1 MGHIFT
7 VIAPGAMGSAVSRR
21 MHERGATVRTSLA
34 GRSAA
39 SIRHAAEA
47 GMSAV
52 ENDRALV
59 EGVDI
64 VLSIV
69 PPGEAVGLAERL
81 LPLLA
86 AASRKPLVVDC
97 NAINPATAA
106 RIAAILAPSGA
117 AFADGGIIGGP
128 PKLDGPGP
136 RFYLS
141 GPAAGDAA
149 ILREYGVD
157 IRLLDGAIGAASALK
172 MSYGG
177 ITKGF
182 TAIAVAMVLGAT
194 RAGSASALHKELEA
208 SQPHLLAW
216 LTRQVPRM
224 YPKAYRWVAEMEE
237 IGHFLQDGT
246 PSGDMFAAIA
256 RLYQDIADVARAP
269 SDGDAVAQ
277 LSEFFVKPDEAQE
290 RKRA

>member
-1 MGHIFT
+1 
-7 VIAPGAMGSAVSRR
+7 
-21 MHERGATVRTSLA
+21 
-34 GRSAA
+34 
-39 SIRHAAEA
+39 
-47 GMSAV
+47 MSAV

-141 GPAAGDAA
+141 GPATGDAA

-172 MSYGG
+172 MSYAG
-177 ITKGF
+177 ITKGL
-182 TAIAVAMVLGAT
+182 TALGSAMMLGA
-194 RAGSASALHKELEA
+194 AASGSAAALLKELGD
-208 SQPHLLAW
+208 SQPNLLAY
-216 LTRQVPRM
+216 LRRSVPDM
-224 YPKAYRWVAEMEE
+224 YGKAHRWVAEMDE
-237 IGHFLQDGT
+237 IAGFLGEDS
-246 PSGDMFAAIA
+246 PSGRIYQGMAQFYDSIATAAA
-256 RLYQDIADVARAP
+256 ADRAP
-269 SDGDAVAQ
+269 GNPVAT
-277 LSEFFVKPDEAQE
+277 LDSVLA
-290 RKRA
+290 AGAI

>member
-86 AASRKPLVVDC
+86 AAPRKPLVVDC

-106 RIAAILAPSGA
+106 RIAAILAPSSA

-149 ILREYGVD
+149 ILREYGLD

-172 MSYGG
+172 MSYAG
-177 ITKGF
+177 ITKGL
-182 TAIAVAMVLGAT
+182 TALGSAMMLGA
-194 RAGSASALHKELEA
+194 AASGSAAALLKELGD
-208 SQPHLLAW
+208 SQPNLLAY
-216 LTRQVPRM
+216 LRRSVPDM
-224 YPKAYRWVAEMEE
+224 YGKAHRWVAEMDE
-237 IGHFLQDGT
+237 IAGFLGEDS
-246 PSGDMFAAIA
+246 PSGWIYQGMAQFYDSIATAAA
-256 RLYQDIADVARAP
+256 ADRAP
-269 SDGDAVAQ
+269 GNPVAT
-277 LSEFFVKPDEAQE
+277 LESVLA
-290 RKRA
+290 AGAI

>member
-7 VIAPGAMGSAVSRR
+7 VIAPGAMGSAVARR
-21 MHERGATVRTSLA
+21 MHQRGATVRTSLA

-39 SIRHAAEA
+39 SIRRAAEA

-52 ENDRALV
+52 ESDRDLV

-69 PPGEAVGLAERL
+69 PPGEAIGLAERL
-81 LPLLA
+81 LPLLGA
-86 AASRKPLVVDC
+86 APRKPLVIDC
-97 NAINPATAA
+97 NAINPASVS

-157 IRLLDGAIGAASALK
+157 IRLLDGGVGAASALK
-172 MSYGG
+172 MSYAG
-177 ITKGF
+177 ITKGL
-182 TAIAVAMVLGAT
+182 TALGSAMMLGA
-194 RAGSASALHKELEA
+194 AASGSAAALLKELGD
-208 SQPHLLAW
+208 SQPNLLAY
-216 LTRQVPRM
+216 LRRSVPDM
-224 YPKAYRWVAEMEE
+224 FGKAHRWVAEMDE
-237 IGHFLQDGT
+237 IAGFLGEGSS
-246 PSGDMFAAIA
+246 SGRIYQGMAQFYDSIATAAA
-256 RLYQDIADVARAP
+256 ADRAAGNPVATLE
-269 SDGDAVAQ
+269 AVLA
-277 LSEFFVKPDEAQE
+277 AG
-290 RKRA
+290 AT

>member
-7 VIAPGAMGSAVSRR
+7 VIAPGAMGSAVARR

-149 ILREYGVD
+149 ILREYGLD

-172 MSYGG
+172 MSYAG
-177 ITKGF
+177 ITKGL
-182 TAIAVAMVLGAT
+182 TALGSAMMLGA
-194 RAGSASALHKELEA
+194 AASGSAAALLKELGD
-208 SQPHLLAW
+208 SQPNLLAY
-216 LTRQVPRM
+216 LRRSVPDM
-224 YPKAYRWVAEMEE
+224 YGKAHRWVAEMDE
-237 IGHFLQDGT
+237 IAGFLGEDS
-246 PSGDMFAAIA
+246 PSGWIYQGMAQFYDSIATAAA
-256 RLYQDIADVARAP
+256 ADRAP
-269 SDGDAVAQ
+269 GNPVAT
-277 LSEFFVKPDEAQE
+277 LESVLA
-290 RKRA
+290 AGAI

>member
-7 VIAPGAMGSAVSRR
+7 IIAPGAMGSAVARR
-21 MHERGATVRTSLA
+21 MHERGATVRTSLV

-39 SIRHAAEA
+39 SARRATEA
-47 GMSAV
+47 GMTAV
-52 ENDRALV
+52 ESDRGLV

-86 AASRKPLVVDC
+86 TAPRKPLVIDC
-97 NAINPATAA
+97 NAINPATVT
-106 RIAAILAPSGA
+106 RIAAILAPSGV

-149 ILREYGVD
+149 ILRDYGVD

-172 MSYGG
+172 MSYAG
-177 ITKGF
+177 ITKGL
-182 TAIAVAMVLGAT
+182 TALGSAMMLGA
-194 RAGSASALHKELEA
+194 AANGSAAALLEELGD
-208 SQPHLLAW
+208 SQPNLLAY
-216 LTRQVPRM
+216 LHRSVPDM
-224 YPKAYRWVAEMEE
+224 YGKAYRWVAEMHE
-237 IGHFLQDGT
+237 IAGFLGEGAG
-246 PSGDMFAAIA
+246 SGQIYEGM
-256 RLYQDIADVARAP
+256 
-269 SDGDAVAQ
+269 AQ
-277 LSEFFVKPDEAQE
+277 LYESIAAAAAAE
-290 RKRA
+290 RGLGNPVATLERVLAGGTT

>member
-39 SIRHAAEA
+39 SIRRAAEA

-149 ILREYGVD
+149 ILREYGLD

-172 MSYGG
+172 MSYAG
-177 ITKGF
+177 ITKGL
-182 TAIAVAMVLGAT
+182 TALGSAMMLGA
-194 RAGSASALHKELEA
+194 AASGSAAALLKELGD
-208 SQPHLLAW
+208 SQPNLLAY
-216 LTRQVPRM
+216 LRRSVPDM
-224 YPKAYRWVAEMEE
+224 YGKAHRWVAEMDE
-237 IGHFLQDGT
+237 IAGFLGEDS
-246 PSGDMFAAIA
+246 PSGRIYQGMTQFYDSIATAAA
-256 RLYQDIADVARAP
+256 ADRAP
-269 SDGDAVAQ
+269 GNPVAT
-277 LSEFFVKPDEAQE
+277 LESVLA
-290 RKRA
+290 AGAI